1 MVRCSAPDW
10 DDLLAYTAPKTVSV
24 RHKWVGIVYYVTLIA
39 IVGYVVGYE
48 IIMKKGYTKFDMLAG
63 SVRATL
69 QPAALSALAPIDSL
83 TYCTQSA
90 HANATKQ
97 PLDCVSWDP
106 TLTSQSEANSLLIGT
121 RVTRRLQRRNVK
133 CSETAY
139 GCQPWTTSDAD
150 STSVYVGDVEHSTVL
165 LQHAVMAHSALS
177 GSSDEATGLDSFGRR
192 PAAVIKG
199 GGADVT
205 TVPCGSPDNPPKAMC
220 GGARGDLL
228 TVAELLRAA
237 AVDLDALSNSTN
249 KQQKPETIRHAG
261 VALVLTVHYQAGAV
275 VYGDGPKCDAAQ
287 FGANSAEIRR
297 NSAHLRVC
305 EISL

>member
-1 MVRCSAPDW
+1 MQRDGVRLP
-10 DDLLAYTAPKTVSV
+10 
-24 RHKWVGIVYYVTLIA
+24 
-39 IVGYVVGYE
+39 
-48 IIMKKGYTKFDMLAG
+48 
-63 SVRATL
+63 
-69 QPAALSALAPIDSL
+69 
-83 TYCTQSA
+83 
-90 HANATKQ
+90 
-97 PLDCVSWDP
+97 
-106 TLTSQSEANSLLIGT
+106 
-121 RVTRRLQRRNVK
+121 
-133 CSETAY
+133 
-139 GCQPWTTSDAD
+139 PWTTSDAD

-205 TVPCGSPDNPPKAMC
+205 TVPCGSPDNPQKAMC

-275 VYGDGPKCDAAQ
+275 VYGDGPKCARNSSQ
-287 FGANSAEIRR
+287 FGELSTA
-297 NSAHLRVC
+297 LVC
-305 EISL
+305 AISL